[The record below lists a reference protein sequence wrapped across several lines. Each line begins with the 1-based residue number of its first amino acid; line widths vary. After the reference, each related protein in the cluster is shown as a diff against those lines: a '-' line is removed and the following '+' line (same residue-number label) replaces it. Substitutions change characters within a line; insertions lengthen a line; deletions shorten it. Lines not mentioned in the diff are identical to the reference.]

1 MFSLSLSTEKLKP
14 HKLPSSFPGG
24 LIAVLVLV
32 PLLAVTFIYVAV
44 VVRRRYEQKKS
55 GYVQQRTTYT
65 EPETATDNKLP
76 V

>member
-1 MFSLSLSTEKLKP
+1 MFSLSLSAEKP
-14 HKLPSSFPGG
+14 YKLPSSFPGRF
-24 LIAVLVLV
+24 IAVLVLV
-32 PLLAVTFIYVAV
+32 PLLAVIFIFFAV

-76 V
+76 VE